1 MRARLY
7 LSETADTAAG
17 FHLRFGDRDADPRR
31 AFDGPLEA
39 LLRRVRRGGADPLEL
54 EVSAITRQFL
64 DLLEAIGEADLPAES
79 EFVKLA
85 TALLRLK
92 ARRMLPRL
100 APSEAA
106 ALDESLAELEA
117 RLAEIAL
124 YRGAVGALRKRL
136 EERREVWVRPLP
148 TPPTSADESAGRAVA
163 RPFASVD
170 LVDVVEAFRR
180 VVERARSRPPAPV
193 PERRVSLSRL
203 IRRMD
208 CALAPG
214 RRCLL
219 EDLVAELLDGATRRA
234 DLTAAFLAVLELA
247 RQGRIAVFQAQLFAP
262 IEVEGKPAVPV
273 GPGG

>member
-7 LSETADTAAG
+7 LSETAGTAAD
-17 FHLRFGDRDADPRR
+17 FHLRFGDRGADPRR

-39 LLRRVRRGGADPLEL
+39 LLRRVRRGSADPLEL
-54 EVSAITRQFL
+54 EVSAITGQFL
-64 DLLEAIGEADLPAES
+64 DLLEAIGEADLRAES

-92 ARRMLPRL
+92 ARRMLPEL

-106 ALDESLAELEA
+106 ALDESLAQLEA

-136 EERREVWVRPLP
+136 EERRDVWVRPLP
-148 TPPTSADESAGRAVA
+148 TPPISTDDAAPAAA
-163 RPFASVD
+163 RPFAGVD

-180 VVERARSRPPAPV
+180 VVERARSRPPVPV
-193 PERRVSLSRL
+193 PERRVSLRRL
-203 IRRMD
+203 IQRMD
-208 CALAPG
+208 RALAPG

-219 EDLVAELLDGATRRA
+219 EDLVAELLDGAAERA
-234 DLTAAFLAVLELA
+234 ELVAAFLAVLELV
-247 RQGRIAVFQAQLFAP
+247 RRGRIAVFQEQIFAP
-262 IEVEGKPAVPV
+262 IEVEGKPA
-273 GPGG
+273 GAAGLAS